1 MSSLSWI
8 QFSSL
13 HGGSGLCCAS
23 LMTSCVCAACSARIT
38 VQSLS
43 TNTNPVCSRT
53 ETIPIGCR
61 FKVQSRPPQQ
71 KHLIEMKLLYYLY
84 SWCLKTSMRPCHC
97 HVFIILSNSSSS
109 PNQLYLFTHVCCVLL
124 LFPFSLLPICVSI
137 CLCYIEGVD
146 AFGSPGCVFWLLLD
160 PL

>member
-53 ETIPIGCR
+53 ETIPIGCH

-84 SWCLKTSMRPCHC
+84 SWCLRRLRG
-97 HVFIILSNSSSS
+97 HVIITSSSS
-109 PNQLYLFTHVCCVLL
+109 CQTLPHHQISFIYLLTFVVCYCFSRFHCCPNLFLL
-124 LFPFSLLPICVSI
+124 IP
-137 CLCYIEGVD
+137 LCYL
-146 AFGSPGCVFWLLLD
+146 CVYMFVLY
-160 PL
+160 